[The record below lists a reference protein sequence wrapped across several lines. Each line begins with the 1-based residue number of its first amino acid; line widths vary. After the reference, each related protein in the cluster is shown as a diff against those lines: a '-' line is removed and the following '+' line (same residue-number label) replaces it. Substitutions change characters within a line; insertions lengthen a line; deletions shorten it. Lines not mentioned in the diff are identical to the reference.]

1 MKKSTRFYLV
11 GESLVAR
18 LLRWVVLSGMMAGRK
33 LIPQVS
39 NEKDETSDSSIPEVD
54 PYACTCLRGRLSGW
68 RECIQ
73 ER

>member
-1 MKKSTRFYLV
+1 MKKSARFYLV
-11 GESLVAR
+11 GESLVTR

-33 LIPQVS
+33 LITQVS
-39 NEKDETSDSSIPEVD
+39 NEKDETSDSSIPDVD
-54 PYACTCLRGRLSGW
+54 PYVCTCLRGRLSGW